1 MMKDAPTIILDEAA
15 ANVNPESEKEQMDA
29 ISALTQEKTVIMI
42 ANRLRIVR
50 RAGQLLVVDK
60 RRIVQRGIRD
70 QLLAQ
75 DGIYSHFIRSR
86 EQAVDWKL

>member
-50 RAGQLLVVDK
+50 RAGQILVVDK

>member
-50 RAGQLLVVDK
+50 RAGQILVVDK

-70 QLLAQ
+70 QLLTQ

>member
-15 ANVNPESEKEQMDA
+15 ANVNPESDKEQMDA

-50 RAGQLLVVDK
+50 RAGQILVVDK